1 LTQNYEKLR
10 QEALNKGQG
19 IVRGL
24 GLTLLLRQGIT
35 AWMRVLINIPDPQN
49 RPLPT
54 DPGETIETPLQA
66 ELINLL
72 VAMILGPEQEPSP

>member
-1 LTQNYEKLR
+1 VDLTQYYERLR
-10 QEALNKGQG
+10 REALNKSHGAH
-19 IVRGL
+19 GL
-24 GLTLLLRQGIT
+24 GLTLLLCHGLT
-35 AWMRVLINIPDPQN
+35 AWMQALSNIPNPQN

-72 VAMILGPEQEPSP
+72 VAMVLGPKKES